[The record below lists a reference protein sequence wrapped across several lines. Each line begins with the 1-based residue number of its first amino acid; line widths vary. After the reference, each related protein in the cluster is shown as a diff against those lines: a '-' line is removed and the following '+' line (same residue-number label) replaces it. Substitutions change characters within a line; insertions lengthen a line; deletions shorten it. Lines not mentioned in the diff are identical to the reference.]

1 MTAKFNHIKIPLG
14 GNMRKVKFLEDYE
27 NYKKGDVVRID
38 RQLATELN
46 LKNIVTYYF
55 MREV

>member
-1 MTAKFNHIKIPLG
+1 
-14 GNMRKVKFLEDYE
+14 MRKVKFLEDYE

-55 MREV
+55 MREA